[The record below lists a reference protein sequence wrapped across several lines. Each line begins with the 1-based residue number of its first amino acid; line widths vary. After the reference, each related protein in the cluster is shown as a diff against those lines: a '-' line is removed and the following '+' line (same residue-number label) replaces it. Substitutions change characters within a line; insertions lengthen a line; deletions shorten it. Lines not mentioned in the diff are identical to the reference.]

1 MVSPSIFRTQRSP
14 DSASPPNLA
23 DSRNSGP
30 CVHRCSR
37 LTHVKFWND
46 VHAQNDD
53 RHIRNIGPSRTN
65 DGHIP
70 IPPAANPAVLDLGG
84 RTSRQQPQL

>member
-1 MVSPSIFRTQRSP
+1 M
-14 DSASPPNLA
+14 
-23 DSRNSGP
+23 
-30 CVHRCSR
+30 
-37 LTHVKFWND
+37 KFWND